1 VAPNGKA
8 DTILT
13 DIHAAQGNATSAP
26 RSARA
31 VLFALSM
38 GGFAIGTTEFAAM
51 ALVPYFSADL
61 GVTEARA
68 ADAISAYAL
77 GVVVGAPVLAVLG
90 AKLSRRMLLVAL
102 MVAFGLFN
110 TLSAIAP
117 DFRMLMVARFLS
129 GLPHGAYFGVAAL
142 VAASV
147 VPRGQRSRAVARVM
161 LGLTIATTLGV
172 PFANV
177 LGQTVGWRFGFG
189 LVGLLAAAT
198 AAAVA
203 LKAPADPA
211 DPEAN
216 PLRELR
222 ALASRQIWLILITG
236 AVGFGGFFAVYTYLA
251 STLTTTMQA
260 PPIAVPAMLM
270 LAGLGMTVFTLVAG
284 WAVDRNQ
291 TLAGYAFLGLG
302 TLVLLAYPAATG
314 SLWTLAPVVF
324 CLSVIGGLSTV
335 LQIRLMDVAGDA
347 QQLAAALNHSAFNVA
362 NALGPFLAARAVAA
376 GWGFPSSG
384 YVGAALSLV
393 GIALYAITLAD
404 ARRSAWRGSR

>member
-1 VAPNGKA
+1 M
-8 DTILT
+8 T
-13 DIHAAQGNATSAP
+13 DLHAIEAATAAP

-31 VLFALSM
+31 VLFALAM

-61 GVTEARA
+61 GVSEARA

-110 TLSAIAP
+110 TLSALAP
-117 DFRMLMVARFLS
+117 DFRMLLAARFLS

-177 LGQTVGWRFGFG
+177 LGQTIGWRFGFG

-203 LKAPADPA
+203 LKAPATPPDPG
-211 DPEAN
+211 AN
-216 PLRELR
+216 PMRELS
-222 ALASRQIWLILITG
+222 ALASRQVWLILITG

-251 STLTTTMQA
+251 STLVTTMQA
-260 PPIAVPAMLM
+260 PPVAVPAMLM
-270 LAGLGMTVFTLVAG
+270 LAGVGMTVFTLVAG
-284 WAVDRNQ
+284 WAVDRNAVV
-291 TLAGYAFLGLG
+291 AGYAFLGIG
-302 TLVLLAYPAATG
+302 TLVLLAYPAATA

-335 LQIRLMDVAGDA
+335 LQIRLMDVAGEA

-384 YVGAALSLV
+384 YVGAALSLA
-393 GIALYAITLAD
+393 GLGLYALMLAD

>member
-1 VAPNGKA
+1 MTSS
-8 DTILT
+8 DLQSQQ
-13 DIHAAQGNATSAP
+13 AQTPARP
-26 RSARA
+26 HSARA
-31 VLFALSM
+31 VLVALAM

-61 GVTEARA
+61 GVSEARA

-77 GVVVGAPVLAVLG
+77 GVVVGAPVLAVAG
-90 AKLSRRMLLVAL
+90 AKLSRRVLLIVLML
-102 MVAFGLFN
+102 AFGLFN
-110 TLSAIAP
+110 TLSALAP
-117 DFRMLMVARFLS
+117 DFRMLMAARFLS

-147 VPRGQRSRAVARVM
+147 VPREQRSRAVARVM

-172 PFANV
+172 PLANV

-189 LVGLLAAAT
+189 IVGLLAAAT
-198 AAAVA
+198 ALAVA
-203 LKAPADPA
+203 LKAPADRP
-211 DPEAN
+211 DPGAN

-222 ALASRQIWLILITG
+222 ALASRQVWLILITG

-251 STLTTTMQA
+251 STLMTTMQA
-260 PPIAVPAMLM
+260 PPVAVPAMLM
-270 LAGLGMTVFTLVAG
+270 LAGVGMTVFTLVAG
-284 WAVDRNQ
+284 WAADRNPVA
-291 TLAGYAFLGLG
+291 AGYAFLGIG
-302 TLVLLAYPAATG
+302 TLVLLIYPAATT

-335 LQIRLMDVAGDA
+335 LQIRLMDVAGEA

-384 YVGAALSLV
+384 YVGAGLSLA
-393 GIALYAITLAD
+393 GLGLYALMLAD

>member
-1 VAPNGKA
+1 M
-8 DTILT
+8 T
-13 DIHAAQGNATSAP
+13 DLHATEAAAAAP
-26 RSARA
+26 RSPRA
-31 VLFALSM
+31 VLFALAM

-77 GVVVGAPVLAVLG
+77 GVVVGAPVLAVAG
-90 AKLSRRMLLVAL
+90 AKLSRRVLLIVLML
-102 MVAFGLFN
+102 AFGLFN
-110 TLSAIAP
+110 TLSALAP
-117 DFRMLMVARFLS
+117 DFRMMLVARFLS

-161 LGLTIATTLGV
+161 LGLTVATTLGV

-189 LVGLLAAAT
+189 IVGLLAAAT
-198 AAAVA
+198 ALAVA
-203 LKAPADPA
+203 LKAPADR
-211 DPEAN
+211 PEPGAN

-222 ALASRQIWLILITG
+222 ALASRQVWLILITG

-251 STLTTTMQA
+251 STLLTTMQA

-270 LAGLGMTVFTLVAG
+270 LAGAGMTVFTLVAG
-284 WAVDRNQ
+284 WAADRNPVA
-291 TLAGYAFLGLG
+291 AGYAFLGVG
-302 TLVLLAYPAATG
+302 TLVLLIYPAATV

-335 LQIRLMDVAGDA
+335 LQIRLMDVAGEA

-384 YVGAALSLV
+384 YVGAALSLA
-393 GIALYAITLAD
+393 GLGLYALMLAD

>member
-1 VAPNGKA
+1 MTDLHATETA
-8 DTILT
+8 ALT
-13 DIHAAQGNATSAP
+13 AP
-26 RSARA
+26 RSPRA
-31 VLFALSM
+31 VLFALAM

-51 ALVPYFSADL
+51 ALVPYFSTDL
-61 GVTEARA
+61 GVSEARA

-77 GVVVGAPVLAVLG
+77 GVVVGAPVLAVAG
-90 AKLSRRMLLVAL
+90 AKLSRRTLLIVL

-110 TLSAIAP
+110 TLSALAP
-117 DFRMLMVARFLS
+117 DFRMLMAARFLS

-147 VPRGQRSRAVARVM
+147 VPHGQRSRAVARVM

-198 AAAVA
+198 ATAVA
-203 LKAPADPA
+203 LKAPATPPA
-211 DPEAN
+211 PGAN

-222 ALASRQIWLILITG
+222 ALASRQVWLILITG

-251 STLTTTMQA
+251 STLMTTMQA
-260 PPIAVPAMLM
+260 PPVAVPAMLM
-270 LAGLGMTVFTLVAG
+270 LAGAGMTVFTLVAG

-291 TLAGYAFLGLG
+291 VLAGYAFLGLG
-302 TLVLLAYPAATG
+302 TLVLLAYPAATA

-335 LQIRLMDVAGDA
+335 LQIRLMDVAGEA

-384 YVGAALSLV
+384 YVGAALSLA
-393 GIALYAITLAD
+393 GLALYAIMLAD
-404 ARRSAWRGSR
+404 ARRSAWRGAR

>member
-1 VAPNGKA
+1 MSDLQA
-8 DTILT
+8 TE
-13 DIHAAQGNATSAP
+13 AAAAT
-26 RSARA
+26 RSPRA
-31 VLFALSM
+31 VLFALAM

-90 AKLSRRMLLVAL
+90 AKLPRRSLLIVLML
-102 MVAFGLFN
+102 AFGLFN
-110 TLSAIAP
+110 TLSALAP
-117 DFRMLMVARFLS
+117 DFRMMMLARFLS

-147 VPRGQRSRAVARVM
+147 VERGQRSRAVARVM
-161 LGLTIATTLGV
+161 LGLTVATTLGG

-189 LVGLLAAAT
+189 IVGLLAAAT
-198 AAAVA
+198 ALAVA
-203 LKAPADPA
+203 LKAPADRP
-211 DPEAN
+211 DPGAN
-216 PLRELR
+216 PLRELK
-222 ALASRQIWLILITG
+222 ALASRQVWLILITG

-251 STLTTTMQA
+251 STLITTMQA
-260 PPIAVPAMLM
+260 PAIAVPAMLM
-270 LAGLGMTVFTLVAG
+270 LAGAGMTVFTLVAG
-284 WAVDRNQ
+284 WAADRNPVA
-291 TLAGYAFLGLG
+291 AGYAFLGLG
-302 TLVLLAYPAATG
+302 TLVLLIYPAATV

-335 LQIRLMDVAGDA
+335 LQIRLMDVAGEA

-376 GWGFPSSG
+376 GWRFPSSG
-384 YVGAALSLV
+384 YVGAALSLA
-393 GIALYAITLAD
+393 GLGLYALMLAD